1 MVKDVRVLRYG
12 HRVKRD
18 ARVTTHCCLVARALG
33 AKEIVLA
40 GEKDEKLK
48 EEVQAIVRKWGGQF
62 KINLSSAWKKSLKA
76 FQKKGF
82 KVVHLTMYGEPVQK
96 RVKKLRSEDKILLL
110 VGSQK
115 VPGEIYKLSDYNVAV
130 TNQPH
135 SEIAALAVLLHELFR
150 GKELEKKFSNAKMK
164 IEPMKKGKS
173 VHKKQ

>member
-12 HRVKRD
+12 HRIKRD

-33 AKEIVLA
+33 AKEVILA

-48 EEVQAIVRKWGGQF
+48 KELQAIARKWGGKF
-62 KINLSSAWKKSLKA
+62 KVSLSSSWKKSLKA
-76 FQKKGF
+76 FQEKGF

-96 RVKKLRSEDKILLL
+96 RVKKLRSEKKLLLL

-115 VPGEIYKLSDYNVAV
+115 VPGETYKLSDYNVAV

-135 SEIAALAVLLHELFR
+135 SEIAALAVLLHELFQ
-150 GKELEKKFSNAKMK
+150 GKELEKKFPGAKMK
-164 IEPMKKGKS
+164 IVPMEKGKS
-173 VHKKQ
+173 VCKK